1 MPTFRRREFLA
12 AAGAAVAARG
22 LRAQDAAPHAS
33 ADGALAADIVAAN
46 HILYAKQIVDGFGH
60 VSARTASGAQ
70 HFLLSRSL
78 PPAQVMAGDVIEYGL
93 DGNPAN
99 GDKRSGYLERFIHC
113 EVYRAR
119 PDVMS
124 VVHCHAP
131 SLIPFGI
138 TREPL
143 HPVFHN
149 SSFVGEGV
157 PVFEIREAA
166 GLDTDMLIRTPEL
179 GKALAATL
187 ADKPAV
193 LMRGHGA
200 VIVGRSVEE
209 AVARSVYLEL
219 NARIQAQAMAM
230 GDRITYLSDGEV
242 KTRSGAGEY
251 TRAWELWKSEVK

>member
-1 MPTFRRREFLA
+1 MPTLRRRELLT
-12 AAGAAVAARG
+12 AAGALLAARG
-22 LRAQDAAPHAS
+22 LRAQKS
-33 ADGALAADIVAAN
+33 TREALVGDVVAAN

-60 VSARTASGAQ
+60 VSARTGPGAPR
-70 HFLLSRSL
+70 FLLSRSL
-78 PPAQVMAGDVIEYGL
+78 APAQVSAGDIIEWGL
-93 DGNPAN
+93 DGNPAD
-99 GDKRSGYLERFIHC
+99 GDQRAGYLERFIHC

-138 TREPL
+138 TRVPL

-157 PVFEIREAA
+157 PVFEIREEA
-166 GLDTDMLIRTPEL
+166 GLDTDMLVSTPEL
-179 GKALAATL
+179 GKALAKAL
-187 ADKPAV
+187 GDKPAV

-209 AVARSVYLEL
+209 SVARSIYLEL
-219 NARIQAQAMAM
+219 NARIQAQALAL
-230 GDRITYLSDGEV
+230 GERITYLSDGEV
-242 KTRSGAGEY
+242 KARSGTNEY